1 VFDDLRLTI
10 EAPRGHLVH
19 LIGRPFDGLG
29 WCLHCECG
37 EHLRGPDP
45 DEVVAAWR
53 VHSAGMVEA
62 EGHVEPV
69 EGIHHLRRGEG

>member
-29 WCLHCECG
+29 HCLHCECG
-37 EHLRGPDP
+37 AHLRGAEP
-45 DEVVAAWR
+45 DEVVELWRAHCAA
-53 VHSAGMVEA
+53 AVEA
-62 EGHVEPV
+62 EG
-69 EGIHHLRRGEG
+69 RA